1 MEIIFARKMEET
13 VETIKPVLG
22 NQRWAILLCGVPGQ
36 DSTLTRRDRQDYVD
50 LFVNNGA
57 NSMNQYWRAASNN
70 TISLDGSQVFGWVD
84 LPDSFSAIMN
94 RTQRIIDAATYFS
107 TLEDDE
113 HAVDFRNFDGILVV
127 TDADIDLTGVR
138 LPQPIAL
145 NGETRSYRLVICSQ
159 NHIHAQIA
167 HEMGHAFGLDHS
179 FDTDPNSHDP
189 NNDGRPGAYGD
200 AWDIMSAMTSIR
212 PHNRPPFGNAG
223 ALLNAVNM
231 ERLGWLQPS
240 RVAAVQNN
248 SSATLQLRPLHRPD
262 LPGPLAA
269 KVGAAYVEF
278 RVDTPSNGR
287 FNNWD
292 EGLTRPAVLVHI
304 AANSPSDFIENDT
317 HPVLLSNALGV
328 QDLQAGGVLDV
339 GDSRWPYKDYT
350 RIEVLSI
357 DMDSLTAT
365 VSVSHRS
372 ARPEPVDPGI
382 IQWIL
387 EGVIG
392 VGPDGRIIKVPPRQP
407 VRDILVGL
415 AMHELAQQIE
425 NEEERLQTMKSSMNM
440 IARIARREIGR

>member
-1 MEIIFARKMEET
+1 M
-13 VETIKPVLG
+13 ETIQPVQG

-36 DSTLTRRDRQDYVD
+36 DSTITRRDRQDFVD

-84 LPDSFSAIMN
+84 LPDSFSEITN
-94 RTQRIIDAATYFS
+94 RAQRIVAAATYFS

-127 TDADIDLTGVR
+127 TDADVDLTGRR
-138 LPQPIAL
+138 LPTPIAL
-145 NGETRSYRLVICSQ
+145 NGETRSYRLVICFQ
-159 NHIHAQIA
+159 DHVHAQIA

-179 FDTDPNSHDP
+179 FDTDPNSHSPDH
-189 NNDGRPGAYGD
+189 DGRPGAYGD
-200 AWDIMSAMTSIR
+200 AWDIMSAMVSLR
-212 PHNRPPFGNAG
+212 PHNRPPFGDAG

-231 ERLGWLQPS
+231 ERLGWLPS
-240 RVAAVQNN
+240 SRIAAVPAN
-248 SSATLQLRPLHRPD
+248 SAATLNLRPLHRPD
-262 LPGPLAA
+262 LSGPLAA
-269 KVGAAYVEF
+269 KVGALYVEF
-278 RVDTPSNGR
+278 RIDTPSNDR

-292 EGLTRPAVLVHI
+292 EGLRRPAVLVHI
-304 AANSPSDFIENDT
+304 NAISPHDRIADDT
-317 HPVLLSNALGV
+317 HSVLLNNAFGV

-339 GDSRWPYKDYT
+339 GNSRWPYKDYT
-350 RIEVLSI
+350 RIEVLAV
-357 DMDSLTAT
+357 DMESLTAT
-365 VSVSHRS
+365 VAVRHRS

-392 VGPDGRIIKVPPRQP
+392 IGPDGGIVKVPPRQP

-425 NEEERLQTMKSSMNM
+425 NEEERRLTMKASMNM